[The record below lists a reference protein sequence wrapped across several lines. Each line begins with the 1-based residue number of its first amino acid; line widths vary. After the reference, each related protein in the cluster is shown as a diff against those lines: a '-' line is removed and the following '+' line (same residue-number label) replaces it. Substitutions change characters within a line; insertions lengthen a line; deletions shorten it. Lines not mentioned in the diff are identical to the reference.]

1 MVRVRRGNGEG
12 TIGMPRPDVLSQEG
26 PPRGTLMP
34 HLNAAEELVNPR
46 GTEREGKRSSVSR
59 FVVYNKP
66 ILATL
71 FGTKG
76 KAGLKKTNWEATA
89 IIHCGIT
96 GASQTRNSLTTMTS
110 CSLSSWG
117 AVVFVQRAMTLNAKP
132 LEFRMGNGFEL

>member
-96 GASQTRNSLTTMTS
+96 GASQTRNSLTTMLPKLLGCCGLCPKGNDS
-110 CSLSSWG
+110 ERQASR
-117 AVVFVQRAMTLNAKP
+117 VQDG
-132 LEFRMGNGFEL
+132 EWV

>member
-34 HLNAAEELVNPR
+34 HLNTAEELVNPR

-76 KAGLKKTNWEATA
+76 KAGLKKTSWEATA

-96 GASQTRNSLTTMTS
+96 GASQTRNSLTTNDIMLPK
-110 CSLSSWG
+110 LSGCCGLCPKGNDSERQ
-117 AVVFVQRAMTLNAKP
+117 ASRVQDG
-132 LEFRMGNGFEL
+132 EWV